1 MNYRCWM
8 VLILHLA
15 QICTLFPPAST
26 IGYFHMVNFHLY
38 GNSISLAPQSTRPHA
53 KAHLT
58 RPYFRE
64 TSAVALRTILREQS
78 VPTSSQG
85 VKVSGFNRI

>member
-1 MNYRCWM
+1 M
-8 VLILHLA
+8 VLILHPA
-15 QICTLFPPAST
+15 QIYTLFPPAST
-26 IGYFHMVNFHLY
+26 IGHFLMANFHLH
-38 GNSISLAPQSTRPHA
+38 GNLISLAPLSTRPNA

-58 RPYFRE
+58 KPYFYE

-78 VPTSSQG
+78 VPTSSQE

>member
-1 MNYRCWM
+1 M
-8 VLILHLA
+8 VLILHPA
-15 QICTLFPPAST
+15 QICTLFPPTST
-26 IGYFHMVNFHLY
+26 IGHFLMANFHLY

-58 RPYFRE
+58 KPYFHE
-64 TSAVALRTILREQS
+64 TSAVVLQTILREQS
-78 VPTSSQG
+78 VPTSFQG